1 MNRGENK
8 IYHRSEMHDEL
19 EQVYYALQDDGTGTV
34 YGDTGWYLV
43 VLGQYKAVLVGFCW
57 YRLLLEDL

>member
-1 MNRGENK
+1 MIHEQGREQ

-43 VLGQYKAVLVGFCW
+43 VLGQYIS
-57 YRLLLEDL
+57 

>member
-1 MNRGENK
+1 MIRGENK

-19 EQVYYALQDDGTGTV
+19 EQVYYALQDDDDGTGTV

-43 VLGQYKAVLVGFCW
+43 VDTGSVYKLIVLRIW
-57 YRLLLEDL
+57 